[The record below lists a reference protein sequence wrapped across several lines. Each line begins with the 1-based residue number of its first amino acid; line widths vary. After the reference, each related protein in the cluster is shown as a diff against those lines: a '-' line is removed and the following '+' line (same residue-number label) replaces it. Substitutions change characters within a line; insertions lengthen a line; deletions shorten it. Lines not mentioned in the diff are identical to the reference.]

1 MSLPA
6 KLGVSLEPNGKTGRP
21 LSGILD
27 RFVSIVAIAMSLYHV
42 YTAVFGTPE
51 WLRHRPLHVC
61 FAMVIG
67 FLTYKS
73 SKKADN
79 TFSVIR
85 DIIFS
90 LLAASIYLYIVLN
103 FKRFSLYMFPITKL
117 NNLDYVFIVLTF
129 LFIIE
134 LTRRTT
140 GWALIIVSLLF
151 MGQTLFAKY
160 LPGFLN
166 GPGVHWK
173 SYLSYMFL
181 TSDGLFGSTVNVSA
195 SYVFL
200 FVMFGVFMEAT
211 GVGQFFIEFAS
222 TLTSGLRGGAAKCSV
237 LASGLFGSISGS
249 AVANVYATGT
259 FTIPLMKK
267 AGFKPKFAG
276 ATEAVA
282 SSGGAIMPPVMGS
295 TAFLI
300 ADFIGVSYLTI
311 AKSAIIPAILYYLSL
326 WLFVDMEAQK
336 MDMRKAEKVKV
347 DWKHTLKNSYMMLP
361 IVVIIVIILMGR
373 SVFRAAFIA
382 ILTTLIVGLI
392 HDPKSVS
399 PKNILKM
406 LDQSGRMSVSIAA
419 PLACASIVVG
429 SIQLTGLGLKLT
441 SLIVHMANGQLW
453 IAMMLTMIIT
463 IILGMGLPTPAA
475 YLLVAI
481 FAPSALAQ
489 FGVPVLTSHMFC
501 FYYAAFSTITP
512 PVAMAAYAG
521 GNLAGANVNKTGF
534 TAMKLG
540 IAAYII
546 PWIFTFSNALFLE
559 GSIFTIIQ
567 AIVTALVGIYAL
579 AGGVQGL
586 FMNKKIGWL
595 CRILLLSSAVCM
607 IISGTSTDL
616 IGLGLFVLV
625 LVFAQPWKKAAVEAK
640 S

>member
-1 MSLPA
+1 MFSQGA
-6 KLGVSLEPNGKTGRP
+6 N
-21 LSGILD
+21 
-27 RFVSIVAIAMSLYHV
+27 FSIERNKY
-42 YTAVFGTPE
+42 
-51 WLRHRPLHVC
+51 
-61 FAMVIG
+61 
-67 FLTYKS
+67 
-73 SKKADN
+73 
-79 TFSVIR
+79 
-85 DIIFS
+85 
-90 LLAASIYLYIVLN
+90 
-103 FKRFSLYMFPITKL
+103 L
-117 NNLDYVFIVLTF
+117 NNS
-129 LFIIE
+129 E
-134 LTRRTT
+134 S
-140 GWALIIVSLLF
+140 AL
-151 MGQTLFAKY
+151 Y
-160 LPGFLN
+160 R
-166 GPGVHWK
+166 H
-173 SYLSYMFL
+173 
-181 TSDGLFGSTVNVSA
+181 
-195 SYVFL
+195 
-200 FVMFGVFMEAT
+200 
-211 GVGQFFIEFAS
+211 IEFAS

-267 AGFKPKFAG
+267 AGFEPKFAG

-326 WLFVDMEAQK
+326 WFFVDMEAQK
-336 MDMRKAEKVKV
+336 KGMQKVEKVQV

-361 IVVIIVIILMGR
+361 IVVIIVVILLGF
-373 SVFRAAFIA
+373 SVFRAAFLA
-382 ILTTLIVGLI
+382 ILTTLVVGFI
-392 HDPKSVS
+392 HDKKSIS

-406 LDQSGRMSVSIAA
+406 LDQTGRMSVSIAA

-441 SLIVHMANGQLW
+441 SMIVHMANGQLW
-453 IAMMLTMIIT
+453 IAMLLTMIIT

-481 FAPSALAQ
+481 FAPSALSQ
-489 FGVPVLTSHMFC
+489 FGVPALTSHMFC

-546 PWIFTFSNALFLE
+546 PWIFTFSSALFLE
-559 GSIFTIIQ
+559 GSAFTIIQ
-567 AIVTALVGIYAL
+567 AVITALVGIYAL

-586 FMNKKIGWL
+586 FISKRLNWGL
-595 CRILLLSSAVCM
+595 RILLLASALCM
-607 IISGTSTDL
+607 IISGTTTDL
-616 IGLGLFVLV
+616 IGIGLFALV
-625 LVFAQPWKKAAVEAK
+625 AILTQPWKKGAIEKNA
-640 S
+640 